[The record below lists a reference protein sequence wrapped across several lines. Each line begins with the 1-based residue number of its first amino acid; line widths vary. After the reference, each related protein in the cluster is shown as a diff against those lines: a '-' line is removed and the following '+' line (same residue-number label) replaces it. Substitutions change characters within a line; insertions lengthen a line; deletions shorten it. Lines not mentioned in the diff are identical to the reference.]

1 MALFKELCKVG
12 KRESEWEFIK
22 IYLVALGLAV
32 DLKTQLFIPSLVSD
46 ENKVKTTPQLLAN
59 KQGIPPYKNDT

>member
-12 KRESEWEFIK
+12 KRESESEFIK
-22 IYLVALGLAV
+22 SYLVALGLAV

-46 ENKVKTTPQLLAN
+46 ENKVN
-59 KQGIPPYKNDT
+59 RN